1 MDSIRENEETGK
13 AEKDLVSFLTERSLV
28 LAAAESCTAGLV
40 ADRIA
45 RVPGAS
51 KVFWG
56 SFVCYSPPAKI
67 KMLGVESEILDRYG
81 LVSAE
86 TAAAMAAG
94 ALKKSGADLALSV
107 TGLAGPE
114 GDGSGTPVGTVWI
127 GTALKKGPERTS
139 VFHLTGSRNELRSKA
154 ALEAVNQI
162 LKQLQEFF

>member
-1 MDSIRENEETGK
+1 MGNVEENPEEN
-13 AEKDLVSFLTERSLV
+13 LVAFLTEKSLV

-40 ADRIA
+40 ADKIA
-45 RVPGAS
+45 RTPGAS

-56 SFVCYSPPAKI
+56 SFVCYTPQAKI
-67 KMLGVESEILDRYG
+67 KMLGVEREILDRYG

-86 TAAAMAAG
+86 TAEAMAVC
-94 ALKKSGADLALSV
+94 ALEKSGADLALSV

-114 GDGSGTPVGTVWI
+114 GDGSDVPVGTVWI
-127 GTALKKGPERTS
+127 GTARKNGPETARR
-139 VFHLTGSRNELRSKA
+139 FYFTGSRNELRNKA

>member
-1 MDSIRENEETGK
+1 MDSPEENLVALLK
-13 AEKDLVSFLTERSLV
+13 EKSLMLV
-28 LAAAESCTAGLV
+28 AAESCTAGLV

-51 KVFWG
+51 NVFWG
-56 SFVCYSPPAKI
+56 SFVCYTVQAKMT
-67 KMLGVESEILDRYG
+67 MLGINGKILDTYG

-94 ALKKSGADLALSV
+94 ALKKSGAGLALSV

-114 GDGSGTPVGTVWI
+114 GDGSDVPVGTVWI
-127 GTALKKGPERTS
+127 GTALKNGPETAKI
-139 VFHLTGSRNELRSKA
+139 FHFTGSRNELRSKA

>member
-1 MDSIRENEETGK
+1 MDSPEEN
-13 AEKDLVSFLTERSLV
+13 LVAFLTERSLT

-56 SFVCYSPPAKI
+56 SFVCYSPRAKI
-67 KMLGVESEILDRYG
+67 KMLGIESGILDKYG

-94 ALKKSGADLALSV
+94 ALEKSGADVALSV

-114 GDGSGTPVGTVWI
+114 GDGSETPVGTVWI
-127 GTALKKGPERTS
+127 GTARKTGPETAES
-139 VFHLTGSRNELRSKA
+139 FHFGGSRNDLRSRA

>member
-1 MDSIRENEETGK
+1 MNGVEENGEAEEN
-13 AEKDLVSFLTERSLV
+13 LVAFLTERSLV
-28 LAAAESCTAGLV
+28 LAVAESCTAGLI
-40 ADRIA
+40 ADRIV

-67 KMLGVESEILDRYG
+67 KMLGVESGILDRYG
-81 LVSAE
+81 AVSAE

-94 ALKKSGADLALSV
+94 VLEKSGADLALSV

-127 GTALKKGPERTS
+127 GTALKKGPERTD
-139 VFHLTGSRNELRSKA
+139 VFHFTGSRNELRSKA

>member
-1 MDSIRENEETGK
+1 MDNFEGNPEES
-13 AEKDLVSFLTERSLV
+13 LVAFLTERSLV

-40 ADRIA
+40 ADKIA

-56 SFVCYSPPAKI
+56 SFVCYTPQAKI
-67 KMLGVESEILDRYG
+67 KMLGIESEILDRYG

-86 TAAAMAAG
+86 TAVAMAVG
-94 ALKKSGADLALSV
+94 ALEKSGADLVLSV

-114 GDGSGTPVGTVWI
+114 GDGSDVPVGTVWI
-127 GTALKKGPERTS
+127 GTARKNGPETARG
-139 VFHLTGSRNELRSKA
+139 FHFTGSRNELRNKA

>member
-1 MDSIRENEETGK
+1 MDSFEEGPEEN
-13 AEKDLVSFLTERSLV
+13 LVAVLTKKSLV

-56 SFVCYSPPAKI
+56 SFVCYTPQAKM
-67 KMLGVESEILDRYG
+67 KMLGVESEILERYG
-81 LVSAE
+81 PVSAE

-94 ALKKSGADLALSV
+94 AVEKSGADLALSV

-114 GDGSGTPVGTVWI
+114 GDGSNVPVGTVWI
-127 GTALKKGPERTS
+127 GTARKNGPGTAGI
-139 VFHLTGSRNELRSKA
+139 FHFTGSRNELRSKA